1 MTHKKGRTGAS
12 MGITSIKPEHLRKKS
27 PKYSYKSYLNSPV
40 KVIKA
45 DGTVT
50 IEEALTGQQI
60 AKVIKKSNKQ
70 QEIIIMSKPASE
82 KQLALIAKHNMPV
95 HSDTLTMSEASAII
109 DTFAKA
115 NGWAQKPFTPK
126 AKVEPTPMPDSF

>member
-1 MTHKKGRTGAS
+1 M
-12 MGITSIKPEHLRKKS
+12 
-27 PKYSYKSYLNSPV
+27 
-40 KVIKA
+40 
-45 DGTVT
+45 
-50 IEEALTGQQI
+50 
-60 AKVIKKSNKQ
+60 SN
-70 QEIIIMSKPASE
+70 PASE

-126 AKVEPTPMPDSF
+126 AKETPLPDNF